1 MRKMRTACNP
11 DLADHT
17 THRTKPAPSPHQSTL
32 RRMCHLY
39 SAELLPQ
46 FLVEI
51 QFRDRLCID
60 TRIVQ
65 QPIMPSLNSSA
76 HLGHWRLHSH
86 PLCVG
91 AQLQFCSANLHMF
104 LHNIAG
110 SPHRRRILM
119 VGDCMVK
126 LPHKLGI
133 VGAECDV

>member
-1 MRKMRTACNP
+1 MHNNCNT

-17 THRTKPAPSPHQSTL
+17 THRTTPVPDTHQSTP
-32 RRMCHLY
+32 RGMCHFY
-39 SAELLPQ
+39 SAGLPPHC
-46 FLVEI
+46 LVEL
-51 QFRDRLCID
+51 QFRDQLSID
-60 TRIVQ
+60 TCIVQ

-86 PLCVG
+86 PLCVD

-104 LHNIAG
+104 LHNIAS